1 MSEWKA
7 LEKRLRGAEEK
18 TTPASND
25 TLAGIKKSRDDP
37 VYFGKRF
44 LNFTALPY
52 QEKVL
57 TDKSKRI
64 AVRMSRQ
71 AGKTTTIAVRAIWY
85 AATHPKTLS
94 LIVAPSLRQ
103 SMIMMDRVQSF
114 LYGRP

>member
-7 LEKRLRGAEEK
+7 LEKRLRSAEEK

-25 TLAGIKKSRDDP
+25 ILAGIKKGRDDP

-57 TDKSKRI
+57 ADKSKRI
-64 AVRMSRQ
+64 AMRMSRQ
-71 AGKTTTIAVRAIWY
+71 AGKTA
-85 AATHPKTLS
+85 
-94 LIVAPSLRQ
+94 
-103 SMIMMDRVQSF
+103 
-114 LYGRP
+114 GRLVCL